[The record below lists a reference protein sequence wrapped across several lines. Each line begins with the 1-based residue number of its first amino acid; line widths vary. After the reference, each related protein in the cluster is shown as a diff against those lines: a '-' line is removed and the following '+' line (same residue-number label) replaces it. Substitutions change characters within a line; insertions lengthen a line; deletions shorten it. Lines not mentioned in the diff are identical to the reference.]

1 MYCLAP
7 ETYSEKTSFTPFIMH
22 TTVLHQSY
30 SFKLILQKQLL
41 RKMQPKVHQED
52 TNSKFLIRLIVF
64 SSKCSL
70 EYPRLWRIT
79 VIFAPVIHTGLMNVS
94 TYFFL
99 TMYGTYTYLKIRK
112 SFPNSTCN
120 RKLELVCCKKQQK
133 EFLTSYW
140 FQE

>member
-1 MYCLAP
+1 
-7 ETYSEKTSFTPFIMH
+7 MH

-70 EYPRLWRIT
+70 ECPRLWQIT
-79 VIFAPVIHTGLMNVS
+79 VTFS
-94 TYFFL
+94 FL
-99 TMYGTYTYLKIRK
+99 LQVNICQKHLFLHQLTHNMTADCSLNYEFNTLKFHGQNMLRTK
-112 SFPNSTCN
+112 KCSECQN
-120 RKLELVCCKKQQK
+120 KKQFVYTTCS
-133 EFLTSYW
+133 ELGIFMY
-140 FQE
+140 